1 MGQASRRHRD
11 RHRRQR
17 REGET
22 REGHGCA
29 HTIVYTREDFVKR
42 VDEITGGKK
51 VPVVYDSVGKDTFLK
66 SLDCLAP
73 LGFVAL
79 FGQSSGSVEPLNLGL
94 LAAEGL
100 ALRHPPD
107 AEHLRRQ
114 AREPGR
120 DGEGAVRG
128 RAIRRGEDR
137 GHQTYPLKD
146 AAKAHADLAAR
157 KTTGSTV
164 EMYRDGI
171 EPMLLAPA
179 WQHVADPIERIF
191 ALLASYRRA
200 LEQTDCTYGCPIG
213 SLALELH
220 EPDPPVRELLAVN
233 FLGWV
238 NHVRLCL
245 EAGRQRLPR
254 DVDTDALATFILTTM
269 EGGVMQA
276 RTHRSLSAFDISVA
290 VLRDYFKR
298 LESDAKGEHR

>member
-1 MGQASRRHRD
+1 VSNQVSATD
-11 RHRRQR
+11 P
-17 REGET
+17 T
-22 REGHGCA
+22 RNRILFAGME
-29 HTIVYTREDFVKR
+29 
-42 VDEITGGKK
+42 
-51 VPVVYDSVGKDTFLK
+51 
-66 SLDCLAP
+66 
-73 LGFVAL
+73 L
-79 FGQSSGSVEPLNLGL
+79 FGRKGYQSTSIADIL
-94 LAAEGL
+94 LAAGAHSGSLYHFFPTKQDLLL
-100 ALRHPPD
+100 AVL
-107 AEHLRRQ
+107 
-114 AREPGR
+114 
-120 DGEGAVRG
+120 
-128 RAIRRGEDR
+128 
-137 GHQTYPLKD
+137 
-146 AAKAHADLAAR
+146 
-157 KTTGSTV
+157 